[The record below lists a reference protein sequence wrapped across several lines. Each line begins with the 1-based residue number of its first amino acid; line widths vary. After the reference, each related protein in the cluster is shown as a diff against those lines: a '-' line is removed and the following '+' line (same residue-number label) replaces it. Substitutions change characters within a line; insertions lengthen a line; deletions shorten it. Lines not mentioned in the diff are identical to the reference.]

1 MNFCMSCGTKLQP
14 EWQFCANC
22 RRPVDTAGSP
32 QAAGTATGA
41 VSVTPVPPE
50 APESAARQPEA
61 ASPAAAP
68 QTQATQP
75 EPPQTLEAQG
85 AAASTGATRIIE
97 TGGPG
102 HAAPAQPGGGYGAPA
117 GGDGHSGPPSSG
129 GGDGGG
135 SGPEGP
141 ADGDT
146 PESGKKTNRKAI
158 ILGAVAVVLVAVGV
172 GAFLF
177 IQNMIRGG
185 AGSPEQVAE
194 KLIESI
200 ETKDGIGLVTMVA
213 PAEREALDKFQEGFM
228 DKVEEFGIFEAA
240 NKVGEDS
247 VEDEFDDEINLD
259 GISVTFENVEPTV
272 TEVDDQLA
280 VLNFS
285 SGTVRL
291 QIDPEQTTGA
301 VRSGLEA
308 SGEMEPV
315 DETADL
321 ADLDI
326 EGEGLRVAAVKDGGR
341 WYVSPMYSGL
351 ELVLQLTGNE
361 RGSLPEPTDGADSP
375 AEAAQALV
383 GAVPGILDSGKFTDL
398 GKYLMS
404 YEGNAVHY
412 YGGALDEAMDGGIDS
427 GLEITAN
434 TFKDAEKDGDR
445 GRALVEE
452 LKMEADGDA
461 LSLTAD
467 CMESGPEKY
476 CRGESGYV
484 MTNGSFDDEAIMRAF
499 PQLGLSSV
507 KEDGKWK
514 VSIMDTTTD
523 LALQWMDTIT
533 REQALAML
541 DLARSEDAAGTMT
554 LDEET
559 DLEFN
564 SAGYAV
570 MTLKLEEDTA
580 LQGEGG
586 GDSYSSYTVYS
597 KDGKEEITS
606 SDELFADETPAG
618 EYKVVIFAGEE
629 WADEFAAKGNDVKHS
644 GSVTIQEQVAPS
656 AIDGFETLQYNY
668 LTLDEYPGPTAT
680 HVLDVP
686 KGANVELVVTAEGY
700 MGAWDKP
707 GSLVLTL
714 DGKTHKVPVT
724 NDDEELTIPL
734 SAGMG
739 QELSVELVK
748 GDGSGE
754 EVDYTLELVTK

>member
-22 RRPVDTAGSP
+22 RRPVETGVSP
-32 QAAGTATGA
+32 
-41 VSVTPVPPE
+41 E
-50 APESAARQPEA
+50 E
-61 ASPAAAP
+61 AAAP
-68 QTQATQP
+68 
-75 EPPQTLEAQG
+75 AQED
-85 AAASTGATRIIE
+85 AAPSNGATRIME
-97 TGGPG
+97 TG
-102 HAAPAQPGGGYGAPA
+102 APAAGGPTPGGGN
-117 GGDGHSGPPSSG
+117 G
-129 GGDGGG
+129 GGGN

-141 ADGDT
+141 TGGDT
-146 PESGKKTNRKAI
+146 PEPGKKTNRKGI

-194 KLIESI
+194 KLMESI

-213 PAEREALDKFQEGFM
+213 PAEREALDKFQGEFM

-240 NKVGEDS
+240 NKVSEDAI
-247 VEDEFDDEINLD
+247 EDEFDDEINLD
-259 GISVTFENVEPTV
+259 GITVTFENVEPTV
-272 TEVDDQLA
+272 SEVDDQLA
-280 VLNFS
+280 VLNFD

-321 ADLDI
+321 SDLDI

-351 ELVLQLTGNE
+351 ELVLQITGNE

-375 AEAAQALV
+375 AEAAQALM
-383 GAVPGILDSGKFTDL
+383 GAVPGILESGKFTDL
-398 GKYLMS
+398 GKYLMT

-412 YGGALDEAMDGGIDS
+412 YGGALDEAMEGGIGSDFS
-427 GLEITAN
+427 VTAN
-434 TFKDAEKDGDR
+434 SFKDAEKDGSR

-452 LKMEADGDA
+452 LKMEADGDT

-467 CMESGPEKY
+467 CMESDSEKI
-476 CRGESGYV
+476 CRGDSGYV
-484 MTNGSFDDEAIMRAF
+484 MTNGSFDSDAVMRAF
-499 PQLGLSSV
+499 PQLGMSSV

-523 LALQWMDTIT
+523 LALQWMDSIT

-541 DLARSEDAAGTMT
+541 DLARSEDSAGTMT
-554 LDEET
+554 LDEEANL
-559 DLEFN
+559 DFN

-570 MTLKLEEDTA
+570 MTLKLDEDVT
-580 LQGEGG
+580 LESEGDG
-586 GDSYSSYTVYS
+586 RSYSSYTVYS
-597 KDGKEEITS
+597 KDGKDEITS
-606 SDELFADETPAG
+606 SSDYFADETPAG

-629 WADEFAAKGNDVKHS
+629 WADQFAEKGNEVKHS
-644 GSVTIQEQVAPS
+644 GSVTLQEASTPS
-656 AIDGFETLQYNY
+656 AIDGFGTLQYNY
-668 LTLDEYPGPTAT
+668 LTLDEYPGPTET

-686 KGANVELVVTAEGY
+686 KNEAVELLVISEGY
-700 MGAWDKP
+700 GGEWDKP
-707 GSLVLTL
+707 GTLVLTL
-714 DGKTHKVPVT
+714 DGKTHKVAVT
-724 NDDEELTIPL
+724 NDKEELTIPVD
-734 SAGMG
+734 AGTG

-748 GDGSGE
+748 GTGTGE

>member
-22 RRPVDTAGSP
+22 RRPVETGGSP
-32 QAAGTATGA
+32 QEATEATEAVAMTTA
-41 VSVTPVPPE
+41 PPE
-50 APESAARQPEA
+50 APGSAAPQPA
-61 ASPAAAP
+61 ASAPAAAHR
-68 QTQATQP
+68 QDSSRTQAP
-75 EPPQTLEAQG
+75 QG
-85 AAASTGATRIIE
+85 AAAATGATQIIE
-97 TGGPG
+97 TG
-102 HAAPAQPGGGYGAPA
+102 AYGQA
-117 GGDGHSGPPSSG
+117 GGDGHSTPPGSG

-141 ADGDT
+141 AGGGTGD
-146 PESGKKTNRKAI
+146 SGRKTNRKAI
-158 ILGAVAVVLVAVGV
+158 ILGAVAVVLVALGV

-200 ETKDGIGLVTMVA
+200 ETKDAIGLVTMVA
-213 PAEREALDKFQEGFM
+213 PAERDALDKFQEEFM

-240 NKVGEDS
+240 GKVGEDS
-247 VEDEFDDEINLD
+247 VEDDFDDEINLD
-259 GISVTFENVEPTV
+259 GITVTFENVEPTV

-321 ADLDI
+321 AELDI
-326 EGEGLRVAAVKDGGR
+326 EGEGLRVAAVEDGGR
-341 WYVSPMYSGL
+341 WYVSPVYSTL

-361 RGSLPEPTDGADSP
+361 RGSLPEPTEGSGSP

-383 GAVPGILDSGKFTDL
+383 GAVPGILESGKFTDL

-412 YGGALDEAMDGGIDS
+412 YGGALDEAMEGGLGTDVQ
-427 GLEITAN
+427 ITAN
-434 TFKDAEKDGDR
+434 TFKDADRDGDR
-445 GRALVEE
+445 GHALIEE
-452 LKMEADGDA
+452 LTMEAEGDA
-461 LSLTAD
+461 VSLTAD
-467 CMESGPEKY
+467 CMESGSEKY
-476 CRGESGYV
+476 CRGDSGYV
-484 MTNGSFDDEAIMRAF
+484 MTNGSFDSEATMSAF

-559 DLEFN
+559 ELDFN

-570 MTLKLEEDTA
+570 MTLKLEEDTT
-580 LQGEGG
+580 LQGDDDGS
-586 GDSYSSYTVYS
+586 SYSSYTVYS

-618 EYKVVIFAGEE
+618 EYKVVIFAGKE
-629 WADEFAAKGNDVKHS
+629 WADEFAEKGNGVQHS
-644 GSVTIQEQVAPS
+644 GTVKLQEKESPAAVDFDSFMSSRAK
-656 AIDGFETLQYNY
+656 IDGSGVMQYNY
-668 LTLDEYPGPTAT
+668 LTLDEFPGPTEA
-680 HVLDVP
+680 HMLNVP
-686 KGANVELVVTAEGY
+686 EGTDTELLVIVEGY
-700 MGAWDKP
+700 AGAWEKP
-707 GSLVLTL
+707 GTLVLTL
-714 DGKTHKVPVT
+714 DGKTHKVPVS
-724 NDDEELTIPL
+724 NDPEELKIPV
-734 SAGMG
+734 APGTD
-739 QELSVELVK
+739 QELTVELVK

-754 EVDYTLELVTK
+754 EVDYTLEFVEK